1 MRRKKLFIA
10 ALAAMLLAIPAM
22 VLCKQSE
29 QVRAQSKKGEA
40 AKKAAIEREQSEACF
55 GSAEREQARP
65 KVKAQTLEVSF
76 DYQRQAGPGSNQY
89 AVWIENEKGEVVK
102 TLFVT
107 SYTTKGRARG
117 GERLRVGEQ
126 SSGMQPKRG
135 YIVRPAC
142 VPTWVKTVKADEK
155 TDQQLDAVTGATP
168 QAGGTQT
175 FTWDFTDEQGKAVPQ
190 GNYKVV
196 VEATLFFDSDLIYS
210 GTFSTKDKAGDI
222 KLTST
227 LTKEDEKHKDM
238 VTNVKASLK

>member
-1 MRRKKLFIA
+1 MRQILSPLRRGGIKAGILI
-10 ALAAMLLAIPAM
+10 LAILLSMIA
-22 VLCKQSE
+22 V
-29 QVRAQSKKGEA
+29 AQSSKKD
-40 AKKAAIEREQSEACF
+40 
-55 GSAEREQARP
+55 
-65 KVKAQTLEVSF
+65 VKSRALEVSF
-76 DYQRQAGPGSNQY
+76 NYQRQAGPGSNQY

-117 GERLRVGEQ
+117 GE
-126 SSGMQPKRG
+126 QPKRG

-142 VPTWVKTVKADEK
+142 VPTWVKTVKANEK

-196 VEATLFFDSDLIYS
+196 VEATLFFDSDIIYS
-210 GTFSTKDKAGDI
+210 GSFSTKDKEGDI

-227 LTKEDEKHKDM
+227 LTKEDEQHKNM
-238 VTNVKASLK
+238 VTNVKAILK

>member
-1 MRRKKLFIA
+1 MRQILSPLRRGGIKAGILI
-10 ALAAMLLAIPAM
+10 LAILLSMIA
-22 VLCKQSE
+22 V
-29 QVRAQSKKGEA
+29 AQSSKKD
-40 AKKAAIEREQSEACF
+40 
-55 GSAEREQARP
+55 
-65 KVKAQTLEVSF
+65 VKARALEVSF

-89 AVWIENEKGEVVK
+89 AVWIENEKGNVVK

-117 GERLRVGEQ
+117 GE
-126 SSGMQPKRG
+126 QPKRG

-190 GNYKVV
+190 GDYKVV
-196 VEATLFFDSDLIYS
+196 VEATLFFDSDIIYS
-210 GTFSTKDKAGDI
+210 GTFSTKDKEGNI

-227 LTKEDEKHKDM
+227 LTKEDEQHKNM
-238 VTNVKASLK
+238 VTNVKALLK

>member
-1 MRRKKLFIA
+1 MAIFRIVYNQTQQKTIVSTNRSKIMRHLSAPVKRGNGVSRRGFIVLA
-10 ALAAMLLAIPAM
+10 ALLLAIP
-22 VLCKQSE
+22 VI
-29 QVRAQSKKGEA
+29 VQSKKGET
-40 AKKAAIEREQSEACF
+40 AKAK
-55 GSAEREQARP
+55 
-65 KVKAQTLEVSF
+65 TLEVSF

-89 AVWIENEKGEVVK
+89 AVWIENEKGDVVK

-107 SYTTKGRARG
+107 SYTTKGRAHG
-117 GERLRVGEQ
+117 GE
-126 SSGMQPKRG
+126 QPKRG

-175 FTWDFTDEQGKAVPQ
+175 FTWDFTDEQGKAVTQ

-196 VEATLFFDSDLIYS
+196 VEATLFFDSDIIHS
-210 GTFSTKDKAGDI
+210 GTFSTKDKEGDI

-227 LTKEDEKHKDM
+227 LTKGDEQHKNM
-238 VTNVKASLK
+238 VTNVKAILK